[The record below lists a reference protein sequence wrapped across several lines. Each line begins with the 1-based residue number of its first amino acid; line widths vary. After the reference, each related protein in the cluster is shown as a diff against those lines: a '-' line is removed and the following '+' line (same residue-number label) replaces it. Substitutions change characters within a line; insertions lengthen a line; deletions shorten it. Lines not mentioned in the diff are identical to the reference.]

1 MSDLNISGIQKLT
14 LLDFPGKV
22 ACTLFTSGCNFR
34 CPFCH
39 NALLVTRCNEAI
51 SYDKK
56 EILDFLK
63 KRQGI
68 IDGICISGGEP
79 TLHHGLYNFVSTI
92 KKMGYSV
99 KLDTNGTN
107 PDILKR
113 LVGDGL
119 LDYVA
124 MDIKNSRKK
133 YAQTCGLDKTF
144 DLVKI
149 EESIDFIMSGNIDFE
164 FRTTVVNPLHTSED
178 FIDIGKWLSGN
189 EKYYLQKFVDSGD
202 LVGQGMSSYSDDDMV
217 AFLNILKRLVPNA
230 QLRGM

>member
-51 SYDKK
+51 SYDEQ

-124 MDIKNSRKK
+124 MDIKNSREK
-133 YAQTCGLDKTF
+133 YAQTCGFDKTF

-149 EESIDFIMSGNIDFE
+149 DESVDFIMSGNIDFE
-164 FRTTVVNPLHTSED
+164 FRTTVVNPLHTSND

-189 EKYYLQKFVDSGD
+189 EKFYLQKFVDSGD
-202 LVGQGMSSYSDDDMV
+202 LVGQGMSSYSDDDMI
-217 AFLNILKRLVPNA
+217 AFLDILKRLVPNA